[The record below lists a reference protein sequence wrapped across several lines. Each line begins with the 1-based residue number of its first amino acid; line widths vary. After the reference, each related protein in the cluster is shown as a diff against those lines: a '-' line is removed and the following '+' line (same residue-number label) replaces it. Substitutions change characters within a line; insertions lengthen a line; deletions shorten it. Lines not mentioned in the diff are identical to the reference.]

1 MAAGTQPLRRFT
13 KKEMVKTNIM
23 ESTICER
30 LSQGQFVLIAEIGVN
45 YYDIAVKEQI
55 TPMEAA
61 KEMILEAKNAGIH
74 AVKFQTYKAGTLAAK
89 ASPSYWDTSEE
100 PTTSQYQLF
109 QKFDSFGYAEYRELK
124 EYADAVGIEFLSTA
138 FDYES
143 ADYLDE
149 LMEVYKISS
158 SDLSNLPF
166 IAHQAKKNKPMLVS
180 VGASELPEIEAAIDT
195 IRQYND
201 KQIVLLHC
209 VLEYPTPLA
218 DANLNKIASLA
229 RQFPDLVIGYSDH
242 TKPTENCDVIKTAYN
257 LGALCVEKHFTL
269 DKTLKGNDHYHAMDP
284 EDAKRILQGIEELNV
299 LRGSGEI
306 RCLATEQTARKNA
319 RRSIV
324 SAVNIPAG
332 TVMTEDML
340 TYKRPGTG
348 ISPTR
353 VQELIG
359 RKAAVEILE
368 DTILMDG
375 MIE

>member
-61 KEMILEAKNAGIH
+61 KKMILEAKNAGIH